1 MPAEK
6 FTNPE
11 FLREFIELYRALP
24 CLWKVKSGDYMN
36 KMKREKA
43 YEELANLCKSVCPKA
58 DVQFVKTKISNEL
71 ARDSRSNF
79 SSHVESELTQASQ
92 SEDVT
97 AVQAHDITAKQVLEE
112 QGDHTEHMSQPFCLF
127 LPFGFCVLTANKPT
141 ITFIIIM
148 SLPAITYGYTPGLPP
163 YPLPLEWLSSVTGVP
178 RCERYR
184 MTQPNCRKPL
194 GKPSM
199 PSDSVVKL
207 QLPWDG
213 EDKAEDAIHFTD
225 DVWQDFVSD
234 DDWEDS
240 VFDEDWEDL
249 DSDEDELQTAIWP
262 VSDRPLPVFRP
273 LSPPQPS
280 APVAAAKPR
289 SPSFPLRPEPQFI
302 SFSTVSQHPLQPPAP
317 VPALQ
322 SPAPVP
328 ALQSPAPVPALQS
341 PAPVPALQS
350 PAPVPA
356 AAQSVPVSVP
366 AAQSV
371 PVSVPAAQ
379 TVPVSVP
386 AAQTVP
392 VSVPAA
398 QPVPVSVPA
407 AQTVPVSVPAAQP
420 VPVSV
425 PATQPVPVSVPTAQP
440 DSIPV
445 PAPRRLLLPEP
456 VSVLFALASGPED
469 LLPNT
474 DGQEDRTSQKMPK
487 GRKRKNKVNYEESTQ
502 KLINKAAALLHKP
515 SDEFDA
521 FGFATASK
529 LRRMDEEQRLFAESI
544 ITEALQRG
552 LRKKLNDTTR
562 CMDNP
567 YESTNN
573 SNWFPPHQ
581 FPQHI
586 HRMSTPN
593 SVVTYDQQTAWPS
606 MVSPIPTNN
615 GFNNNVSI
623 SEQEQPQYSHL

>member
-58 DVQFVKTKISNEL
+58 DVQFVKTRISNIRTVFKKEL
-71 ARDSRSNF
+71 NKVQASKKSGASADDLYVPKLWYYDLLLFTVDQEVARDSRSNF
-79 SSHVESELTQASQ
+79 SSHFESELTQASQ

-97 AVQAHDITAKQVLEE
+97 AVQAHDITAEQVLEE
-112 QGDHTEHMSQPFCLF
+112 QGDHTEHMSQ
-127 LPFGFCVLTANKPT
+127 A
-141 ITFIIIM
+141 
-148 SLPAITYGYTPGLPP
+148 
-163 YPLPLEWLSSVTGVP
+163 
-178 RCERYR
+178 
-184 MTQPNCRKPL
+184 
-194 GKPSM
+194 
-199 PSDSVVKL
+199 
-207 QLPWDG
+207 
-213 EDKAEDAIHFTD
+213 
-225 DVWQDFVSD
+225 
-234 DDWEDS
+234 
-240 VFDEDWEDL
+240 
-249 DSDEDELQTAIWP
+249 
-262 VSDRPLPVFRP
+262 
-273 LSPPQPS
+273 
-280 APVAAAKPR
+280 
-289 SPSFPLRPEPQFI
+289 
-302 SFSTVSQHPLQPPAP
+302 SQHT
-317 VPALQ
+317 
-322 SPAPVP
+322 S
-328 ALQSPAPVPALQS
+328 STS
-341 PAPVPALQS
+341 
-350 PAPVPA
+350 
-356 AAQSVPVSVP
+356 
-366 AAQSV
+366 
-371 PVSVPAAQ
+371 
-379 TVPVSVP
+379 
-386 AAQTVP
+386 
-392 VSVPAA
+392 
-398 QPVPVSVPA
+398 
-407 AQTVPVSVPAAQP
+407 
-420 VPVSV
+420 
-425 PATQPVPVSVPTAQP
+425 
-440 DSIPV
+440 
-445 PAPRRLLLPEP
+445 
-456 VSVLFALASGPED
+456 ASS
-469 LLPNT
+469 LPNT
-474 DGQEDRTSQKMPK
+474 EGQEERMSQKMPK

-502 KLINKAAALLHKP
+502 KLINEAAALLHKP